1 MNKER
6 KGRREERNDRRKNR
20 NIKNI
25 YLNSFIFYSD
35 IIGLL

>member
-6 KGRREERNDRRKNR
+6 KGRREERNDR